1 MENMLMNPAQLTQM
15 GQVPFYLMPEAHNW
29 MKQAQS
35 ADAATLQEIMAAR
48 QRTAQMHPLNM
59 QREQATLESTLLGN
73 QGKQLDLQKQ
83 RVLQPKQIDNELLKL
98 ATEADEN
105 EWKQTELKIRNGVAQ
120 NNPEALKLYEQLPT
134 IREARLKAQQDKDK
148 EKEETRRAFGVAQI
162 GADSR
167 RQVQEMRSSQQAELA
182 RIKAAATAKNT
193 DQLMAEYVQR
203 AANATDAQERAYWNE
218 LANVTAM
225 LKAQS
230 SPAGQQPLVDP
241 SKLPGVPIT
250 QPTPPQ
256 VPASGAQPKQQYSV
270 GQTYKGRTGS
280 YRYKGGDPAKKE
292 SWEKVE

>member
-48 QRTAQMHPLNM
+48 QREAQLHPLKM
-59 QREQATLESTLLGN
+59 QQGQATLASTLLGN

-83 RVLQPKQIDNELLKL
+83 RVLQPKQIDNELADLVSK
-98 ATEADEN
+98 ADER
-105 EWKQTELKIRNGVAQ
+105 EWQDSVRKIHKGMLEG
-120 NNPEALKLYEQLPT
+120 NPEMIKLYDQLPEM
-134 IREARLKAQQDKDK
+134 IKLRKDHENK
-148 EKEETRRAFGVAQI
+148 MALEKEETSRAVKVANI

-241 SKLPGVPIT
+241 NKLPGAPIT
-250 QPTPPQ
+250 QPSPPQ

-270 GQTYKGRTGS
+270 GQTYKGRTGT

>member
-1 MENMLMNPAQLTQM
+1 MENMLMNPTQLTQM

-29 MKQAQS
+29 MKQAQG
-35 ADAATLQEIMAAR
+35 ADAATLHEIMAQR
-48 QRTAQMHPLNM
+48 QRTAQLHPLKM
-59 QREQATLESTLLGN
+59 QQEQATLESTFLDN
-73 QGKQLDLQKQ
+73 QTKQLGLQKT
-83 RVLQPKQIDNELLKL
+83 RALQPKQIDNELAELVSK
-98 ATEADEN
+98 ADER
-105 EWKQTELKIRNGVAQ
+105 EWQDSVRKIYKGMRDG
-120 NNPEALKLYEQLPT
+120 NPEMVKLYNQLPEMVKLRQEHQNRMAVEQEQT
-134 IREARLKAQQDKDK
+134 S
-148 EKEETRRAFGVAQI
+148 RAVKVAHI
-162 GADSR
+162 GADSKR
-167 RQVQEMRSSQQAELA
+167 EVQEMRSSQQAELA